1 MCTRVNRIVVGV
13 ALLIAMS
20 TLISSSVLA
29 DNDTYADKRESR
41 QDVNRWVPA
50 FAFVGAFHG
59 QGQKSSLSSSCDFGG
74 RAPKDDIALI
84 ACSQAG
90 QFGRAAAP
98 GEDLP
103 PPTPR
108 PTLASTPTKMR
119 NDSKGKEFG
128 LWPGVG
134 VDVQLMTPRIPKIDI
149 LPFDIGIRGFVSG
162 EVMAMFPPNRATA
175 NEGSLDGLFFPE
187 ELKDPVNYPSS
198 AIGGGGS
205 EVRSEQDTFEF
216 AAAIGISIPINVLN
230 RTVRIKPSFGWLN
243 YRLKVSGRLLHAI
256 KDDVNGE
263 LSGNSPTNIGTF
275 GPNTRVIDLQKN
287 LTKNINAIGTGVEV
301 ELESGK
307 FGPIGAAVFAS
318 IHGYK
323 VVGDRKFKFQSSQS
337 FADGT
342 AAGGDGLLPDTY
354 RATWEHEIDPWIY
367 RMKVGLRFHY
377 VGE

>member
-13 ALLIAMS
+13 ALLFAMS
-20 TLISSSVLA
+20 PLISSSVLA
-29 DNDTYADKRESR
+29 ENKTYADTNSKQESR

-74 RAPKDDIALI
+74 KVPARDAALI
-84 ACSQAG
+84 ACSQG
-90 QFGRAAAP
+90 GEFGRNYPP
-98 GEDLP
+98 GESGN
-103 PPTPR
+103 R
-108 PTLASTPTKMR
+108 PTSGTSSEMR
-119 NDSKGKEFG
+119 DSRAGKEFG

-162 EVMAMFPPNRATA
+162 EVMAVFPPSRATA
-175 NEGSLDGLFFPE
+175 NEGSLSGIFFPQGKE
-187 ELKDPVNYPSS
+187 NDPESFPSS

-216 AAAIGISIPINVLN
+216 AAAVGISIPINVLN

-256 KDDVNGE
+256 KDDINGE
-263 LSGNSPTNIGTF
+263 VAANSPTNVGTF

-342 AAGGDGLLPDTY
+342 DGGDGLLADTY

-377 VGE
+377 VGD

>member
-1 MCTRVNRIVVGV
+1 M
-13 ALLIAMS
+13 LIAMS

-29 DNDTYADKRESR
+29 DNHTYADTNSKQESR

-59 QGQKSSLSSSCDFGG
+59 QGQKSSLSNSCDFGG
-74 RAPKDDIALI
+74 RAPAGDATLI

-90 QFGRAAAP
+90 EFGRAAP
-98 GEDLP
+98 GPGLMP

-108 PTLASTPTKMR
+108 PIPGASAEMR
-119 NDSKGKEFG
+119 KSSDGKEFG

-162 EVMAMFPPNRATA
+162 EVMAVFPPSRATA
-175 NEGSLDGLFFPE
+175 NEGSLDGLIFPE
-187 ELKDPVNYPSS
+187 ELKEKNQYPSA

-230 RTVRIKPSFGWLN
+230 RTVRIKPSFGWLH

-263 LSGNSPTNIGTF
+263 LAAAPGTLGTF
-275 GPNTRVIDLQKN
+275 GYNTRIIDLQKN
-287 LTKNINAIGTGVEV
+287 LTKNIHAIGTGVEV

-342 AAGGDGLLPDTY
+342 VDFDGTASSVGDGLLPDTY

-367 RMKVGLRFHY
+367 RMKMGLRFHY
-377 VGE
+377 VGD

>member
-1 MCTRVNRIVVGV
+1 M
-13 ALLIAMS
+13 LIAMS

-29 DNDTYADKRESR
+29 DNYTRADTNSKQESR

-59 QGQKSSLSSSCDFGG
+59 QGQKSSLSSSCDIGG
-74 RAPKDDIALI
+74 AAPPGDPALI
-84 ACSQAG
+84 ACSQGG

-98 GEDLP
+98 GEALP

-108 PTLASTPTKMR
+108 PTLASTSTKMR
-119 NDSKGKEFG
+119 DSRDGKEFG

-162 EVMAMFPPNRATA
+162 EVMAVFPPSRATA

-187 ELKDPVNYPSS
+187 DQKDPVQFPSA

-230 RTVRIKPSFGWLN
+230 RTVRIKPSFGWLH
-243 YRLKVSGRLLHAI
+243 YRLKISGRLLHAI

-263 LSGNSPTNIGTF
+263 LSGNNPDSNLGTF
-275 GPNTRVIDLQKN
+275 GPNTRIIDLQKN
-287 LTKNINAIGTGVEV
+287 LTKNFNAIGTGVEV

-323 VVGDRKFKFQSSQS
+323 VLGDRKFKFQSSQS
-337 FADGT
+337 FGRPDGT
-342 AAGGDGLLPDTY
+342 VGGDGLLADTY

-367 RMKVGLRFHY
+367 RMKMGLRFHY

>member
-1 MCTRVNRIVVGV
+1 
-13 ALLIAMS
+13 MS
-20 TLISSSVLA
+20 PLISSSVLA
-29 DNDTYADKRESR
+29 DNHTYADTNSKHESR

-59 QGQKSSLSSSCDFGG
+59 QGQKSSVSSSCDIGG
-74 RAPKDDIALI
+74 PPTENDLPLPV
-84 ACSQAG
+84 CSQVG
-90 QFGRAAAP
+90 EIGRP
-98 GEDLP
+98 GP
-103 PPTPR
+103 PIEFD
-108 PTLASTPTKMR
+108 TPTAMR
-119 NDSKGKEFG
+119 RSNAGKEFG

-162 EVMAMFPPNRATA
+162 EVMAVFGPSRATA
-175 NEGSLDGLFFPE
+175 NEGDAGELLFPE
-187 ELKDPVNYPSS
+187 DQPELDSYPSS
-198 AIGGGGS
+198 AISGTGS

-216 AAAIGISIPINVLN
+216 AAAIGISIPINILN

-243 YRLKVSGRLLHAI
+243 YKLKISGRLVHAI
-256 KDDVNGE
+256 KDDVNGS
-263 LSGNSPTNIGTF
+263 LPGGNPLTGSF
-275 GPNTRVIDLQKN
+275 GANTRAIDLQKN

-323 VVGDRKFKFQSSQS
+323 VVGDRKFKFKGSQT
-337 FADGT
+337 FEDGT
-342 AAGGDGLLPDTY
+342 IAAGGDGLLEDTY
-354 RATWEHEIDPWIY
+354 RAAWEHEIDPWIY